1 MDLWK
6 IIKNLSFKFFGRSL
20 EPFVGFF
27 ESIKP
32 DLIKSN
38 LGLSLT
44 EYVYVIFFTMLV
56 TFIIEFPL
64 LVLIMSILL
73 KDAAIAFLFSFTL
86 TIIILLLIFFL
97 FYTYPSMISK
107 KRRKDIETS
116 LPFAT
121 TYMGTVA
128 SSGAPPATMF
138 KVLAEFKEYGEI
150 SKEAE
155 KIYRDIE
162 AFGMDLPGAIRKTA
176 SRTPSEELK
185 ELLWGIDTVLT
196 SGGELSDY
204 LHEKSRLFMAEYRR
218 RLEQYSRTL
227 SLLVEVYLTVILV
240 GSIFFIILTALMSI
254 IGGGANIFISFLQF
268 LVVFIVLPCVSI
280 GFIILLKSIA
290 PSM

>member
-138 KVLAEFKEYGEI
+138 KVLAEFKEYGE
-150 SKEAE
+150 
-155 KIYRDIE
+155 
-162 AFGMDLPGAIRKTA
+162 
-176 SRTPSEELK
+176 
-185 ELLWGIDTVLT
+185 
-196 SGGELSDY
+196 
-204 LHEKSRLFMAEYRR
+204 
-218 RLEQYSRTL
+218 
-227 SLLVEVYLTVILV
+227 
-240 GSIFFIILTALMSI
+240 
-254 IGGGANIFISFLQF
+254 
-268 LVVFIVLPCVSI
+268 
-280 GFIILLKSIA
+280 
-290 PSM
+290 